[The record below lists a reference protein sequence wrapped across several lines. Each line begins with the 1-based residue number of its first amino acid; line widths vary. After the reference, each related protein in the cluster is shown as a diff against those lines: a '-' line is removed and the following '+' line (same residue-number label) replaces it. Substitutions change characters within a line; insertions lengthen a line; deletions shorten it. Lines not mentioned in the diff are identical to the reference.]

1 MNGNNWFC
9 FNLIDEYPK
18 HGTTVESLAKLK
30 PCFDKNG
37 SVTAGNASG
46 INDSAAAVLLMSQE
60 EAQKRGATPLA
71 RIVAFGQ
78 AGVEPELM
86 GIGASAAVEVVVS
99 ITKYLLWQNIR
110 KFFILC
116 LLFQLKKAGWTK
128 EEVDLYELNEAF
140 AAVSLSV
147 NKELN
152 IDESKINIHG
162 GAIALGKYLIVLM
175 FIFLV

>member
-1 MNGNNWFC
+1 MSLLLNRNNLFC
-9 FNLIDEYPK
+9 FNLIDEFPK

-37 SVTAGNASG
+37 SVTPGNASG

-86 GIGASAAVEVVVS
+86 GIGASAAVDVVVS
-99 ITKYLLWQNIR
+99 ITQSITYRDNI
-110 KFFILC
+110 FGNSHSSFIISAEKSRLD
-116 LLFQLKKAGWTK
+116 KRR
-128 EEVDLYELNEAF
+128 
-140 AAVSLSV
+140 S
-147 NKELN
+147 
-152 IDESKINIHG
+152 
-162 GAIALGKYLIVLM
+162 
-175 FIFLV
+175 